1 MNRTATMPRSRGRT
15 RRIAGLA
22 LALPLLACTPQV
34 AVSEEELYR
43 SEKHDFRLVP
53 LVEDLDYPWSLA
65 FLPDGAMLVTEKPG
79 TLRLIR
85 DGKLDPKPI
94 EGVPVSA
101 ERGQGGLLDVV
112 PHPDFANNG
121 WLYLSYSA
129 ESDGDYGTRVS
140 RGRLEGTRLIE
151 VETIFEAQ
159 PFSGG
164 GRHFGSRLV
173 FDRDGFLYVT
183 VGDRGERDLAQ
194 DLQAHNG
201 KVIRLR
207 DDGGLPEDNP
217 FSTWPNALPDIF
229 SVGHRNPQG
238 LALEPGTGR
247 LWAVEHGPRGG
258 DELNVVRGGVNY
270 GWPIITYGREYIGG
284 SIGEGTSK
292 PGFEQP
298 AAHWVPS
305 ISPSGMA
312 FYQGEAFPE
321 WQGNLFVGALSG
333 SHLVRI
339 EIERDNVVGQEKL
352 LEELDERIRDVRL
365 GPDGLLYILTDDDEG
380 VLYRLEPAG

>member
-1 MNRTATMPRSRGRT
+1 MTVTASKPLSPR
-15 RRIAGLA
+15 RRYAALA
-22 LALPLLACTPQV
+22 LALPLLACAPQA
-34 AVSEEELYR
+34 AVSDEETYR
-43 SEKHDFRLVP
+43 SDKHDFRLVP
-53 LVEDLDYPWSLA
+53 VAEDLDYPWSLA

-79 TLRLIR
+79 TLRVIR
-85 DGKLDPKPI
+85 DGRLDPNPI
-94 EGVPVSA
+94 QGVPSSA

-112 PHPDFANNG
+112 LHPDFASNG
-121 WLYLSYSA
+121 LIYLSYSA
-129 ESDGDYGTRVS
+129 ENGDGDYGTRVS
-140 RGRLEGTRLIE
+140 RGRLEGNSLVE

-164 GRHFGSRLV
+164 GRHFGSRLA
-173 FDRDGFLYVT
+173 FDGDGFLYIT

-217 FSTWPNALPDIF
+217 FNTWPNALPDIY
-229 SVGHRNPQG
+229 SVGHRNQQG
-238 LALEPGTGR
+238 LAFEPGTGR
-247 LWAVEHGPRGG
+247 LWSVEHGPRGG
-258 DELNVVRGGVNY
+258 DELNLVRGGVNY

-292 PGFEQP
+292 PGYEQP

-321 WQGNLFVGALSG
+321 WQGDLFVGALSG

-339 EIERDNVVGQEKL
+339 ELERDNVVGQEVI

-380 VLYRLEPAG
+380 VLFRLEPVG